1 MTSKKKRIIHSPE
14 FKAETLKLAEKVGV
28 AAAARQLSLHES
40 QIYGWRK
47 ATKKNSSISQREQ
60 ELAVEVAKLKRQLA
74 EQAEELEIGK
84 KGRHLLREKS
94 KVNCYEFML
103 EHLLSFSISRMAKVF
118 RVSRSGFYYWVENRH
133 KAIQRETERQ
143 KFDTKVKEAFD
154 VSKERDGS
162 RRIQKELAE
171 SGDNHNVKTI
181 AASMKRQDLVA
192 KAARKFKCTTDS
204 KHKMPV
210 APNLLAQ
217 DFNATAPNQKWAG
230 DITYVATSEGWL
242 YLAVIIDLYSRQVI
256 GWSMDT
262 RMTASLVCDALS
274 MALFRRGFPEH
285 VITHSDRGSQY
296 CSKDYRELISTY
308 NLKQS
313 MSRKGNCWDNAC
325 VESFFH
331 SLKVEAIQYEPIMTR
346 EQMRQT
352 IFEYIEVDYNRTR
365 RHSALGYLS
374 PMNFEKRNVA

>member
-1 MTSKKKRIIHSPE
+1 MTNKKKRIIHSPE

-40 QIYGWRK
+40 QIYAWRK
-47 ATKKNSSISQREQ
+47 TVKKNTTTSQREQ
-60 ELAVEVAKLKRQLA
+60 ELAAEVAKLKRQLA
-74 EQAEELEIGK
+74 EQAEELDIGK

-94 KVNCYEFML
+94 KVDCYELML
-103 EHLLSFSISRMAKVF
+103 EHLLCFSVVRMVKVF
-118 RVSRSGFYYWVENRH
+118 RVSRSGFYYWIKHRH
-133 KAIQRETERQ
+133 KGIQREATRQ
-143 KFDTKVKEAFD
+143 EFDAKVKDAFD
-154 VSKERDGS
+154 NSKGRDGS
-162 RRIQKELAE
+162 RCIQKELAE
-171 SGDNHNVKTI
+171 NGDSHNVKTI
-181 AASMKRQDLVA
+181 AASMKRQDLTP
-192 KAARKFKCTTDS
+192 KAARKFKYTTDS

-230 DITYVATSEGWL
+230 DITYLATSEGWL

-262 RMTASLVCDALS
+262 RMTATLVCDALS
-274 MALFRRGFPEH
+274 MALFRRGFPEE
-285 VITHSDRGSQY
+285 VIVHSDRGSQY
-296 CSKDYRELISTY
+296 CSKDYRDLITAY

-331 SLKVEAIQYEPIMTR
+331 SMKVEAIQYEPIMTR
-346 EQMRQT
+346 DEMRQT
-352 IFEYIEVDYNRTR
+352 VFEYIEVDYNRTR
-365 RHSALGYLS
+365 RHSTLGYIS
-374 PMNFEKRNVA
+374 PVNFEQQNVA